1 MRAHRTTLEA
11 ATRRPH
17 VEWRTKLV
25 SRTAL
30 PPSSSSKL
38 FLNQVASIETTL
50 AKIVDDVFLSL
61 VHSIWPG
68 AAWRPPSV
76 TIAAGAVGR
85 YGKSPARREHGWVLA
100 TTTAGCHGAILNG

>member
-11 ATRRPH
+11 GRHPPTH

-38 FLNQVASIETTL
+38 FLNQVTSIETTL
-50 AKIVDDVFLSL
+50 AEIVDDVFLSL

-68 AAWRPPSV
+68 AAW
-76 TIAAGAVGR
+76 
-85 YGKSPARREHGWVLA
+85 ARLP
-100 TTTAGCHGAILNG
+100 